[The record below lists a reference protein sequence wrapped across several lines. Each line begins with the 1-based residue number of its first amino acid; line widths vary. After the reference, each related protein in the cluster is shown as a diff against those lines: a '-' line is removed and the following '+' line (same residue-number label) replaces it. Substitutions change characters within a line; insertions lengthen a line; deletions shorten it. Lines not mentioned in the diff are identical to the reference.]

1 MDTNHLN
8 KLLLVLVLLI
18 SVANISLTT
27 AFFTTESDG
36 EVVATIGDDSD
47 AVSDIRRDQSATVS
61 DVEDSY
67 EVSIRGNVISNNA
80 FTLSIPSDLLISRSG
95 SSVDTVRIQNYSE
108 ANDTMPAGGFFMY
121 VWASDSDGD
130 MASNYRTTE
139 QGQFYGAKGVQANGD
154 GYRAHGSSNY
164 SRAYYFPDHY
174 VGITIFAGD
183 EVGLAAAETAIKGI
197 ILR

>member
-1 MDTNHLN
+1 MDTNHSN
-8 KLLLVLVLLI
+8 KLLLFLVLLV
-18 SVANISLTT
+18 SVANISLTA
-27 AFFTTESDG
+27 AFFTAESND
-36 EVVATIGDDSD
+36 EVIATINDDSD
-47 AVSDIRRDQSATVS
+47 AVSDARRDEPATIS
-61 DVEDSY
+61 DVEDPY
-67 EVSIRGNVISNNA
+67 EVSVRENVISNNA
-80 FTLSIPSDLLISRSG
+80 FTLSLPSDLLISRLG

-174 VGITIFAGD
+174 VGITIFTAD
-183 EVGLAAAETAIKGI
+183 EVGLAAAETVIKGI